1 MNTSIVSYNIRTVYD
16 GRDGINNF
24 IHRAGFVYD
33 KIQAE
38 IPDIIGF
45 QEMKQQHK
53 DMLDRLLAE
62 YVIVGHLRNEN
73 YDGEGVYTAI
83 RKDKYQIL
91 GFEMRWLSPTPF
103 VPGSRFENQSVCPR
117 TCLMTLVRH
126 LETGK
131 VFRVYNLHLDHISEE
146 ARVLGIKSAF
156 EFIDEL
162 NSKYKLPYALL
173 GDFNARPDSEVIRI
187 CNSRGD
193 IRDVTSHIPVT
204 YHQFGQKEEDV
215 KIDYIYLSDEL
226 ANNVTDV
233 KIWDDE
239 KNGIYLSD
247 HYPVCANLSI

>member
-1 MNTSIVSYNIRTVYD
+1 
-16 GRDGINNF
+16 
-24 IHRAGFVYD
+24 
-33 KIQAE
+33 
-38 IPDIIGF
+38 
-45 QEMKQQHK
+45 
-53 DMLDRLLAE
+53 
-62 YVIVGHLRNEN
+62 
-73 YDGEGVYTAI
+73 
-83 RKDKYQIL
+83 
-91 GFEMRWLSPTPF
+91 
-103 VPGSRFENQSVCPR
+103 
-117 TCLMTLVRH
+117 MTLVRH

-204 YHQFGQKEEDV
+204 YHQFGQKEEEK
-215 KIDYIYLSDEL
+215 KIDYIYLSNEL
-226 ANNVTDV
+226 AKNVTEV